1 MQEPSKAGQSPGPA
15 YDLSHTM
22 TRHARRSLMV
32 LTPVPASIKGPR
44 VDCHC
49 TCSLP
54 SSVPPS
60 HPPFLALRRRQGSQG
75 LLSAATTASSCE
87 YSPKLGLLRPPLGYT
102 PLDVVC
108 HCRPA
113 HPQKRH
119 LPLYLHTI
127 SKSPNACPSTSP
139 MTTTSS
145 STHATRPTSADRPLL
160 RDQRPSLR
168 LLVILSPRPPVY
180 KRSRLGLSHHFDRF
194 GHLKATCPS
203 RSPATNTLH
212 ETNVP
217 LNISTIAE
225 L

>member
-139 MTTTSS
+139 MTSTSS
-145 STHATRPTSADRPLL
+145 SPHATRPTRRMSASSRPTSITASARHSFASTASLETVKTQVFASL
-160 RDQRPSLR
+160 RSVRPPESYMPLEITLHQYAPRDQRP
-168 LLVILSPRPPVY
+168 LVHIY
-180 KRSRLGLSHHFDRF
+180 DR
-194 GHLKATCPS
+194 
-203 RSPATNTLH
+203 
-212 ETNVP
+212 
-217 LNISTIAE
+217 
-225 L
+225 